1 MNVKDFTQD
10 EIDYLLKR
18 CNFVGYEK
26 DLFVLR
32 AQGTTI
38 EEIAEILEISYDY
51 ARKVSQK
58 VNRKI
63 IRVL

>member
-10 EIDYLLKR
+10 EIDYLLDR
-18 CNFVGYEK
+18 CNFVNYER
-26 DLFVLR
+26 DLFILR
-32 AQGTTI
+32 AKGTPI
-38 EEIAEILEISYDY
+38 EEIAELLDISYDY

-58 VNRKI
+58 VNKKI